1 MKRFFTLA
9 LTLLLICALAA
20 PAFADIAYEP
30 NDSFFKSHYS
40 ACDYE
45 NRNYY
50 ANGASGCVLAYAAPD
65 GKADAALPNGVLYHV
80 YYTYEGEWGYVE
92 YDPADP
98 GSRETCE
105 NYVSGWVKMS
115 DMTAEYDH
123 AAFLA
128 DHAGELR
135 RSERYFTV
143 EADET
148 FYAYKYPGSGRVTE
162 ALEGKWFGSEPIP
175 VESEFT
181 DPAGRDWGYIG
192 YWRGMRQMWLCL
204 DDLQN
209 DSLAP
214 DENCVT
220 PQLVPA
226 ASAEEMAAAL
236 EDAPGGG
243 QSAYLYAGAAGV
255 VIIAAAVL
263 FVTLRKKKRG

>member
-1 MKRFFTLA
+1 MKRFFALA
-9 LTLLLICALAA
+9 LTLLLVCALAA

-30 NDSFFKSHYS
+30 NDRFFKSHYS

-50 ANGASGCVLAYAAPD
+50 ANGADGCAIAYSAPD
-65 GKADAALPNGVLYHV
+65 GQADAALPNGVLYHV
-80 YYTYEGEWGYVE
+80 YYTYEDEWGYVE

-98 GSRETCE
+98 GSRENWK
-105 NYVSGWVKMS
+105 NYVSGWVKMA

-128 DHAGELR
+128 DHAGEVR
-135 RSERYFTV
+135 RSERTF
-143 EADET
+143 ELAPEET
-148 FYAYKYPGSGRVTE
+148 AYAYKYPGSGRVTE
-162 ALEGKWFGSEPIP
+162 ALEVKWFTGEPIQ

-181 DPAGRDWGYIG
+181 DPAGRVWGYIG

-204 DDLQN
+204 DDLYN

-214 DENCVT
+214 DENCV
-220 PQLVPA
+220 VPELISA
-226 ASAEEMAAAL
+226 ASAEEMTAAL
-236 EDAPGGG
+236 NAAPGG
-243 QSAYLYAGAAGV
+243 SSNAYLYAGAVGV

-263 FVTLRKKKRG
+263 IVTLRKKKRG